1 MSERVDP
8 TPGQAPRADARLLKS
23 AVVLWVLA
31 PLLLFLSSVRPTFT
45 HSDRASRVPQQIGAF
60 RLKVRRE
67 ITPNIERLLGT
78 RDVAWWEFVDQDD
91 NVIFLT
97 SVFHDSNWKSLHP
110 PHICIR
116 GSGFNISEDADFEV
130 DLGEG
135 RGATI
140 GRLVANVQDRPER
153 LYVSFYAFVGQD
165 FITPSYAGFYLEHAI
180 PALFRQATPGFLV
193 RIEAFVGADGLQAT
207 EDRCLDV
214 FRRFLPAA
222 EGLIRPR

>member
-1 MSERVDP
+1 MSEH
-8 TPGQAPRADARLLKS
+8 TQTAPGAAPRADVRLTKS
-23 AVVLWVLA
+23 AVALWVLA

-45 HSDRASRVPQQIGAF
+45 RSDRAAQVPRQIGPF
-60 RLKVRRE
+60 SLKLERE

-78 RDVAWWEFVDQDD
+78 RDVAWWEFDDQAG
-91 NVIFLT
+91 NVIYLT
-97 SVFHDSNWKSLHP
+97 AVFHDSNWKSLHP

-116 GSGFNISEDADFEV
+116 GSGFNISVDEDFRL

-135 RGATI
+135 RETTV
-140 GRLVANVQDRPER
+140 GRLLANVQNQPDRN
-153 LYVSFYAFVGQD
+153 YVSFYAFVGQD

-193 RIEAFVGADGLQAT
+193 RVEAFVGEDGLEAT
-207 EDRCLDV
+207 QDRCLDM
-214 FRRFLPAA
+214 FRRFLPVG